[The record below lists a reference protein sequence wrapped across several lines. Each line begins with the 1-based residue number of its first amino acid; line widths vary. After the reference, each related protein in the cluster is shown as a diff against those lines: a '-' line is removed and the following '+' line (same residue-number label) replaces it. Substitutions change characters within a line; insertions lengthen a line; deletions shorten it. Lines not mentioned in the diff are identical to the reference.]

1 MLKFTNEFK
10 IILPKKDNE
19 GIALDHEKQ
28 VINLCKVFGGATVT
42 ENNGFWFDE
51 GKLYK
56 DENIQVACFYSELDN
71 TMKEAI
77 KEVVSYGFNDCKQ
90 LAITVTIN
98 GVNVILEEAEEVNEL
113 L

>member
-19 GIALDHEKQ
+19 GITLDHEKK
-28 VINLCKVFGGATVT
+28 VIDLCKAFGGATVS

-56 DENIQVACFYSELDN
+56 DENIQVACFYSELDS

-98 GVNVILEEAEEVNEL
+98 GANIILEEAREVEEL